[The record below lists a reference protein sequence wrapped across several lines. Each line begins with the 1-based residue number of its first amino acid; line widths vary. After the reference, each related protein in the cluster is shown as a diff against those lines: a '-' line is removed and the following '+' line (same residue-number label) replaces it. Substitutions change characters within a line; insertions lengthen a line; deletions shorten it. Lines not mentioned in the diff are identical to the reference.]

1 MSIGI
6 SHIQSTQPIPILK
19 LMFNVLIKGEDK
31 LPNHQSHLISENI
44 TLPHEQCLLLIVCLM
59 DNHLS
64 LPQSMRYAQNFKV
77 N

>member
-6 SHIQSTQPIPILK
+6 SQTQSTQPIPILK
-19 LMFNVLIKGEDK
+19 LMFNLSMKCEDK
-31 LPNHQSHLISENI
+31 LPNHQPHLISENI
-44 TLPHEQCLLLIVCLM
+44 MLPHEQCLLLAICLM

-77 N
+77 S